1 MTTASDNSATV
12 PLRFLLARCRVMT
25 ETMQQSA
32 ADVLQAGH
40 IALMQGDWAAARAAF
55 EAALYEAET
64 AEALEGLG
72 LAAWWLEDATTASA
86 ARERAYQLYLAH
98 DDRRGAARM
107 AHWQALDY
115 LHYRREV
122 AVANG
127 WLQRARQLLQG
138 MAPTLEQGWL
148 AIFDGHAALWFDHD
162 PTTTRRLAAA
172 AADLGR
178 TLGVTDLEM
187 LGVALEGLALV
198 STGQIAEGMRCLD
211 AATTAVVAGEMTDL
225 AAAGWTCCYLIYG
238 CERARDYER
247 AEQWCRMMQVWCQRW
262 SARQLFAFCRTHYAT
277 VLIWQGAWSAAEA
290 ELLAVTHDWAA
301 DSSRAPE
308 AALVRL
314 AELRRL
320 QGRWEETTALLDQ
333 VVFHPLAVLM
343 RAALSLDQGDV
354 VNAADLVDR
363 FLRRIPPANRAERA
377 AGLELR
383 VRIQLA
389 VGEYAHAQ
397 TSLAELQ
404 AIATAVAT
412 EPLHAAGCFAA
423 GLVAAARG
431 ELSTAQQQLE
441 DALDGY
447 RQSGGGFEAAC
458 AQLELA
464 DVLQRRGRT
473 TAAARQAQAAFA
485 MLAQLGATPAAE
497 RAAQLLHALD
507 TATHTPTST
516 SPNLV
521 GLTPR
526 EVEVLCLIAAG
537 KSNQEIADALVLS
550 VRTVERH
557 ISTIYQKIGASGKAA
572 RAMVTAYALAH
583 GLVPVVAA

>member
-1 MTTASDNSATV
+1 
-12 PLRFLLARCRVMT
+12 MT
-25 ETMQQSA
+25 ETIQQSA
-32 ADVLQAGH
+32 ADVLQAGQV
-40 IALMQGDWAAARAAF
+40 ALMQGDWATARAAF
-55 EAALYEAET
+55 EAALHQAET

-107 AHWQALDY
+107 ALWQALDY
-115 LHYRREV
+115 LHYRHEV

-127 WLQRARQLLQG
+127 WLQRARQLLEG
-138 MAPTLEQGWL
+138 MAPTLEHGWL
-148 AIFDGHAALWFDHD
+148 AIFAGHAALWFDHD
-162 PTTTRRLAAA
+162 PTTTRHLAAA

-247 AEQWCRMMQVWCQRW
+247 AEQWCRMVQVWCQRW

-290 ELLAVTHDWAA
+290 ELLAVTHDRAA
-301 DSSRAPE
+301 NGSRVPE

-333 VVFHPLAVLM
+333 VVFHPLAVLT
-343 RAALSLDQGDV
+343 RAALALDQGDAV
-354 VNAADLVDR
+354 TAADLVDR

-389 VGEYAHAQ
+389 VGDDAHAQ

-412 EPLHAAGCFAA
+412 EPLHAAACFAA
-423 GLVAAARG
+423 GLVAAASG

-447 RQSGGGFEAAC
+447 RQSGAGFEAAC

-464 DVLQRRGRT
+464 CVLHRRGRT
-473 TAAARQAQAAFA
+473 TVAATEAHAAFD
-485 MLAQLGATPAAE
+485 MLAHLGAKPAAE

-537 KSNQEIADALVLS
+537 KSNQEIADVLVLS

-572 RAMVTAYALAH
+572 RAMVTAYALTH